1 MAQNHIRCAK
11 LRVKPA
17 RVHPDYRKSLAE
29 TGFGDHADS
38 QGRNRVTVQIKST
51 AGHTQPLRVTI
62 SDVSEALGL
71 TKSTVS
77 RAMNDYPDISEG
89 TRLRVRR
96 MAEKMGYHPLSHA
109 QAIRT
114 GLTKSLGLIIQM
126 TDHDAHRP
134 FLAEFL
140 AGLSQGASAEGWTLT
155 IAASN
160 ETNPT
165 EAVFNDMIRNR
176 KADGFILPRTMVVD
190 PRVTLLRNA
199 GVPFVLFGRSPNP
212 ADCAWFDVLGE
223 DAMFDAV
230 THLAK
235 LGHRRIGFINGGM
248 QYTYGALRRDGYL
261 NGMQAAGLKPAVAH
275 MREGA
280 VTQSTGAAHAREIL
294 RTSNPPTAIVC
305 AVDKAALGVYTAA
318 SECGLEVGKDLSVIS
333 YDGIPEGA
341 HAAPPLSTYAVDFT
355 ESGQR
360 LSALLIRRIKG
371 EDPEVLRETVKATFL
386 DRGSS
391 GPPCL
396 NSIELAQ
403 RVSSAS

>member
-1 MAQNHIRCAK
+1 M
-11 LRVKPA
+11 
-17 RVHPDYRKSLAE
+17 
-29 TGFGDHADS
+29 
-38 QGRNRVTVQIKST
+38 TVQIKST